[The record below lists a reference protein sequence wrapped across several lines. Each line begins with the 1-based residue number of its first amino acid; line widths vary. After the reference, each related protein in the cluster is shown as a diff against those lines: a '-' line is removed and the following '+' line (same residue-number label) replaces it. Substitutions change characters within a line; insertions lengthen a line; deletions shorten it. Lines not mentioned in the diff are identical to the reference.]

1 MDVALL
7 EACSTRE
14 PGDFFPGHSP
24 SCHGGDRADCADR
37 GDAADVTHRRSSGP
51 WLAATLAIMLA
62 VSAPVSTAQVVPQ
75 IVPVYGQDDGGAAI
89 APEPDPSM
97 LPATAPFQI
106 ATPQPAA
113 ATLRGGLSGAPTVPL
128 PTAPAPLGSP
138 LPEAPQIAL
147 PGGADEL
154 AGRLAIL
161 AGEQRWGDVVAA
173 CEPHVRQGT
182 LPTTLA
188 DRYDLAR
195 IHCDLVRRH
204 SEGGFRKR
212 LAGLSEAEGRRLHA
226 EVLSRIRSHHVDAPD
241 FHRLTLRGLRAMD
254 VAIEHPL
261 FTSFYAP
268 QSSQERQNAYREQV
282 ARLVGGRVVN
292 SQADAETVVA
302 WVARIGHSTLGIPP
316 SVTLLEITAAS
327 MGGLDEYSAF
337 LTNGQLDDLY
347 AQIEGNFVGLGVE
360 LKTAA
365 DGLLV
370 VHVIVGSPAERG
382 GIRGGDPITAVDG
395 RSIGGMSVDESA
407 QLLQGAEGSSVTL
420 DVVRGGAAAGRVAL
434 RREHVEVPS
443 IEDVRMLDTGA
454 GVGHLKIS
462 SFQKTTATDLASA
475 LRRLDAG
482 GMRSLVI
489 DLRGNPGGLLSSA
502 VDVADLFLERGLVVA
517 TRGRSPEEDFNYSA
531 SRPGTWRMP
540 LVVIID
546 GDSASSSEI
555 FAGAIRDHGRGTIVG
570 SRSFGKGSIQGIFPL
585 EIGGVGLR
593 LTTAKFFSP
602 KGKPYSRVGV
612 EPDLVVHTTARLPEG
627 ADGLPAA
634 GDAPLEAAL
643 AAARRATVRQSTR
656 PAPRAQAGR

>member
-1 MDVALL
+1 MGQLV
-7 EACSTRE
+7 
-14 PGDFFPGHSP
+14 
-24 SCHGGDRADCADR
+24 
-37 GDAADVTHRRSSGP
+37 
-51 WLAATLAIMLA
+51 
-62 VSAPVSTAQVVPQ
+62 PVV
-75 IVPVYGQDDGGAAI
+75 VPVYGQDDAGGAI

-97 LPATAPFQI
+97 LPSTAGVPV
-106 ATPQPAA
+106 APAVVP
-113 ATLRGGLSGAPTVPL
+113 RGQAGALPGSPTVALPSLPASSAPL
-128 PTAPAPLGSP
+128 PVVGDAAAPAPS
-138 LPEAPQIAL
+138 
-147 PGGADEL
+147 DEL
-154 AGRLAIL
+154 AGRLAVL
-161 AGEQRWGDVVAA
+161 EGQQRWGDIVAA

-182 LPTTLA
+182 LPSALA

-204 SEGGFRKR
+204 SEGAFRQR
-212 LAGLSEAEGRRLHA
+212 LTGLSEAEGRRLHA
-226 EVLSRIRSHHVDAPD
+226 EVLTRIRSHHVDAPD
-241 FHRLTLRGLRAMD
+241 FHRLTHRGLRAME
-254 VAIEHPL
+254 VAIDHPV
-261 FTSFYAP
+261 FTSWYAP
-268 QSSQERQNAYREQV
+268 QATPERRAAYREQV
-282 ARLVGGRVVN
+282 ARLVGGRMVN

-316 SVTLLEITAAS
+316 SVTLLEMTAAS

-360 LKTAA
+360 LKTAP
-365 DGLLV
+365 DGLLL
-370 VHVIVGSPAERG
+370 VHVIAGSPAERG
-382 GIRGGDPITAVDG
+382 GLRDGDHIVAIDG
-395 RSIGGMSVDESA
+395 RAIGGMSVDESA
-407 QLLQGAEGSSVTL
+407 QLLQGPEGSAVSL
-420 DVVRGGAAAGRVAL
+420 DVVRGNAAAGRVSL

-443 IEDVRMLDTGA
+443 VEEVRMLDAAA
-454 GVGHLKIS
+454 GVAHLKIS
-462 SFQKTTATDLASA
+462 SFQKTTAADLESA
-475 LRRLDAG
+475 LRRLDAA

-489 DLRGNPGGLLSSA
+489 DLRGNPGGLLSAA

-627 ADGLPAA
+627 GDVVPAT
-634 GDAPLEAAL
+634 GDAALEAAL

-656 PAPRAQAGR
+656 PAPRSQASR